1 MLEKVIIENYKQFK
15 NFRIDLNRD
24 VNVIIG
30 NNESGKTSLFE
41 AINLALTCKLYG
53 RPLFQELSPF
63 LFNIEVINEYLD
75 KLHQGIRAELPE
87 ILIELYFSDDLDSSF
102 EGTNNSLNE
111 NHSGVYLKIAFD
123 PQFQGEYEDYIAD
136 VDQVKTIPVEYY
148 TFEWYSFANWPFKFT
163 KVPMRSLLINNIE
176 HRYTQGPDKYIANL
190 IEFSLNKKQNAE
202 LALKYRKLKEEFI
215 EDDKIK
221 EINESFTLPEHK
233 ISDKKT
239 EISIDTS
246 AKNSWDS
253 GLSLY
258 LDEIPFKFV
267 GKGEQNSIKTK
278 LAIRANAES
287 SNIIMIEEPETSLS
301 FSNLNKL
308 TNYIKENCTGKQLL
322 INTHSSFVLNK
333 SGLDKAILMNGD
345 NCFRIQDLEE
355 ETYTYFKKLPGY
367 DTLRMILA
375 KKAILVEGPS
385 DELIVQKAYK
395 DVHGKLPIEDGIDVI
410 SVRGLA
416 FKRFLDIAKEVKNPV
431 SVITDNDGNLE
442 ALKAK
447 YSEYQSCRNINIFYS
462 DDIQYKTLE
471 PQIIACNDIANLKSI
486 FNKTNNNDEDFKT
499 FFESK
504 NNKTDVALKIFETEI
519 GAVVIPQYI
528 KDAIE

>member
-1 MLEKVIIENYKQFK
+1 MLKKVIIRNYKQFK
-15 NFRIDLNRD
+15 NFSIDLNQD
-24 VNVIIG
+24 MNIIIG

-63 LFNIEVINEYLD
+63 LFNAEVVKEYLQ
-75 KLHQGIRAELPE
+75 KLHGGEEAPLPE
-87 ILIELYFSDDLDSSF
+87 ILIELYLSDGIDASF

-111 NHSGVYLKIAFD
+111 NHSGVYLKIVFD
-123 PQFQGEYEDYIAD
+123 SQFQNEYEDYIAD
-136 VDQVKTIPVEYY
+136 AEQVKTIPVEYY
-148 TFEWYSFANWPFKFT
+148 TLEWYSFANWPFKFT
-163 KVPMRSLLINNIE
+163 KLPIRSLLINNIE

-215 EDDKIK
+215 EDEKIK
-221 EINESFTLPEHK
+221 ELNENFTLPEHK

-239 EISIDTS
+239 EISLDTS
-246 AKNSWDS
+246 AKSSWDS

-278 LAIRANAES
+278 LAIMANAES

-308 TNYIKENCTGKQLL
+308 TNYIKENCSGKQLL

-333 SGLDKAILMNGD
+333 TGLDKAILINGD
-345 NCFRIQDLEE
+345 NCFRIHDLDI
-355 ETYTYFKKLPGY
+355 ETYRYFKKLPGY

-375 KKAILVEGPS
+375 RKAILVEGPS
-385 DELIVQKAYK
+385 DELIVQKAYL
-395 DVHGKLPIEDGIDVI
+395 DAYGKLPIEDGVDVI

-416 FKRFLDIAKEVKNPV
+416 FKRFLDIAKEVGNPV

-442 ALKAK
+442 ALATK
-447 YSEYQSCRNINIFYS
+447 YSEYQNCENINIFYS
-462 DDIQYKTLE
+462 SDIRYKTLE
-471 PQIIACNDIANLKSI
+471 PQILSCNDIANLKGI
-486 FNKTNNNDEDFKT
+486 FNKTNIKDEEFETYFKNT
-499 FFESK
+499 
-504 NNKTDVALKIFETEI
+504 NNKTEVALKIFETER

-528 KDAIE
+528 IDAIR